1 MADTHSGPASGAGAS
16 TDAGSASAADAGS
29 GTGFGTAF
37 GTAGVLADEVARFDA
52 LARHWWDPSGP
63 MRALHAMNP
72 VRVAWVDRHLR
83 ARFGGPVRLLDL
95 GCGAGLASEALARLG
110 HDVVGVDAAG
120 EAIRAAEAHAAGQ
133 GLPLRYRAGTA
144 GDLAA
149 EGARFPAVAALEVI
163 EHVPDPAAFLRLL
176 AGLLEPGGVLFVST
190 LNRTARSLLV
200 AKLGAEYVLRLLPV
214 GTHEWRRFVT
224 PAELVR
230 HARGAGLRG
239 AATSGLS
246 YDPVRGAWRE
256 SRDLAV
262 NYIAALERG

>member
-1 MADTHSGPASGAGAS
+1 MADTHTGPATGAGAS
-16 TDAGSASAADAGS
+16 ADTAAAAVSRAAPGAGS
-29 GTGFGTAF
+29 
-37 GTAGVLADEVARFDA
+37 VLADEVARFDA
-52 LARHWWDPSGP
+52 LARRWWDASGP
-63 MRALHAMNP
+63 MRPLHAMNP

-110 HDVVGVDAAG
+110 HDVLGVDAAG

-133 GLPLRYRAGTA
+133 GLPLRYRTGTA
-144 GDLAA
+144 EDLAA
-149 EGARFPAVAALEVI
+149 EGARFPAITALEVI

-214 GTHEWRRFVT
+214 GTHDWRRFVT

-230 HARGAGLRG
+230 HARGAGLRV
-239 AATSGLS
+239 AATAGMS
-246 YDPVRGAWRE
+246 YDPLHGTWRE

-262 NYIAALERG
+262 NYIAALERA